1 VLFHGRENIQI
12 DVMQKNAVTIPQ
24 SVPLMPPS
32 AAISPSRVTIR
43 DIAQRAK
50 ASITT
55 VSSALHGKGR
65 VSEAQRSRIQEIARE
80 MGYQPKL
87 AAQLLRANSTG
98 HVGLIL
104 PGGEVTDVSESG
116 HAGPILAHFIR
127 TCEQRGLRYH
137 IEFVEGDEEEFFE
150 PPRQLAGGLVDGVL
164 VGGYVSESLRTW
176 LGERSVT
183 WVSVDEPSEYCVLSA
198 DDEGLYEATERLA
211 ALGHRRVAYVGGPL
225 RYLSHRQALEGFQRA
240 ADEFHLQ
247 TDGREWLSFFDD
259 KARRDLLTKGATWAA
274 DVLSRDVR
282 PSAIVC
288 HNMVVAR
295 GIIHQAQRMGLD
307 VPGDVSVI
315 AVGLGADAEKNLP
328 CLTTVEVDFAT
339 LVDHAMNVL
348 LRKLDGERGLEK
360 PQTKRVRPHLVMRD
374 TVAPPRR

>member
-1 VLFHGRENIQI
+1 
-12 DVMQKNAVTIPQ
+12 MPPNAVIP
-24 SVPLMPPS
+24 S
-32 AAISPSRVTIR
+32 SRVTIR
-43 DIAQRAK
+43 DIARQAK

-65 VSEAQRSRIQEIARE
+65 VSETQRVRIQEIARE

-137 IEFVEGDEEEFFE
+137 VEFVEPNDDDFFE

-164 VGGYVSESLRTW
+164 VGGYVNESLRVW
-176 LGERSVT
+176 LAERKVT
-183 WVSVDEPSEYCVLSA
+183 WVSVDEPSDYCVLSA

-240 ADEFHLQ
+240 ATEFRLETKEQ
-247 TDGREWLSFFDD
+247 EWLSFVDD
-259 KARRDLLTKGATWAA
+259 KSRPVLLQEGADWAGKILA
-274 DVLSRDVR
+274 KKDR
-282 PSAIVC
+282 PTAIVC

-295 GIIHQAQRMGLD
+295 GIIYQALRMGID
-307 VPGDVSVI
+307 VPRDLSVI
-315 AVGLGADAEKNLP
+315 AVGLSADAEKNLP
-328 CLTTVEVDFAT
+328 CLTAVEVDFAT
-339 LVDHAMNVL
+339 LVDHAMNAL